1 MFRKEAFFTDF
12 GLAVKNG
19 VVKNIFKKGGSKYI
33 RMVDDMLIFAI
44 GQRASDVHLEPMGT
58 EARIRLR
65 IDGKLQDYGFI
76 DNGTYLS
83 WLSRL
88 KIVGG
93 LDIGEKRLPQD
104 GHLEMESL
112 KADLRIATLPTT
124 LGEKVAIRILS
135 KEQRFL
141 SLDKLHFLPQS
152 AEKYK
157 KLYTAP
163 NGMILLTG
171 PTGSGKTTT
180 LYATLN
186 ELNKNN
192 VNIVTIEDPA
202 EYKLVG
208 INQVN
213 VNLRA
218 GLTFAKGLRSI
229 VRQDPDIIMVGEIR
243 DEETAAI
250 ALQAA
255 LTGHLVFST
264 LHTNT
269 AIGAVSRL
277 LDMGIPRYLLAAA
290 LRGVVGQRLVRK
302 ICPRCI
308 TTYKASA
315 AEKELLGIDGRKN
328 VLLSRGTGCP
338 HCNGTGY
345 NGRIALHE
353 VFAVSTELGSIISQ
367 GVSEQSL
374 MKNAAAEG
382 FEGVRK
388 DAVAKVL
395 DGYTTIM
402 ELMQEGIL

>member
-19 VVKNIFKKGGSKYI
+19 VVKNIFKKGGSKSI

-308 TTYKASA
+308 TTYKASV

-374 MKNAAAEG
+374 MKNAAVEG

>member
-19 VVKNIFKKGGSKYI
+19 VVKNIFKKGGSKSI

-308 TTYKASA
+308 TTYKASV

>member
-19 VVKNIFKKGGSKYI
+19 VVKNIFKKGGSKSI